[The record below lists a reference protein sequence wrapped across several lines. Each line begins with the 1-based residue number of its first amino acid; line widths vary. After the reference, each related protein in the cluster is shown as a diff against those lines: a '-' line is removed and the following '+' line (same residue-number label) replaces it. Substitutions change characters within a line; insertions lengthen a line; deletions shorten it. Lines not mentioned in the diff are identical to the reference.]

1 MTRPAPAMI
10 TITLFLFTGRLRDN
24 GSAVPHARTRTRTL
38 NSTPHSFIYILTPS
52 KFQESTLYH
61 LKKKNSDI
69 YLNPFETKQKYINV
83 GGGDFLYCF
92 LNIDVK

>member
-1 MTRPAPAMI
+1 MDLLSR
-10 TITLFLFTGRLRDN
+10 TL
-24 GSAVPHARTRTRTL
+24 ARTHARTL

-61 LKKKNSDI
+61 FLKKKNSDI

-83 GGGDFLYCF
+83 GGGDFIF
-92 LNIDVK
+92 F